1 MTQPDLV
8 VVGAG
13 TMGAWT
19 ALHARRGGRSVT
31 LLDAHGAGHSRATS
45 GDETRIIRASHGPD
59 AFYTRWSRRAR
70 EAWQLLGTE
79 SRQELFI
86 QAGCLWFAH
95 RNDGFE
101 AAAEATLRAE
111 GIPVERVPRDEA
123 MARWPQLAVGDLEWV
138 LLEPEAGLLMARR
151 AVRAVVDVFSD
162 AGGTFEIGAARPGEA
177 SGNRLLDV
185 VLRDG
190 RRIEAEA
197 FVFAAGPWLPGL
209 FPDAVGDLIRVT
221 KQDVF
226 YLGPAA
232 GDRRFEP
239 GSLPCWVDYDA
250 AFYGLPSVEGRGAK
264 AAPDRYGQPFDP
276 SSGDRIVDAESVELT
291 RRYLAR
297 RFPALADAPI
307 VETRVCQY
315 ESTPDTHFVIDRHPE
330 LENVWL
336 VGGGSGHG
344 FKHGPVIGEHVVGRI
359 DGTVE
364 PPEDDR
370 FSITRVRL
378 AGVGMRTAGDLLV
391 DG

>member
-1 MTQPDLV
+1 VSLPDLV

-70 EAWQLLGTE
+70 EAWQRLGAETG
-79 SRQELFI
+79 QELFV

-95 RNDGFE
+95 RDDGFE
-101 AAAEATLRAE
+101 AAAEATLGTERV
-111 GIPVERVPRDEA
+111 PVERVSPDEA
-123 MARWPQLAVGDLEWV
+123 AARWPQLGVDDLSWV
-138 LLEPEAGLLMARR
+138 LFEPEAGLLMARR
-151 AVRAVVDVFSD
+151 AVRAAVDLFSD
-162 AGGTFEIGAARPGEA
+162 EGGAVEIAASRPGET
-177 SGNRLLDV
+177 SGRRLLDV
-185 VLRDG
+185 VLGDG
-190 RRIEAEA
+190 RRIAGQT
-197 FVFAAGPWLPGL
+197 FVFAAGPWLPDL

-226 YLGPAA
+226 YIGPPP

-239 GSLPCWVDYDA
+239 RWMPCWVDYDA
-250 AFYGLPSVEGRGAK
+250 AFYGLPSVEGRGTK
-264 AAPDRYGQPFDP
+264 VAPDRYGRPWDP
-276 SSGDRIVDAESVELT
+276 SSEDRVVDAGSVELT

-297 RFPALADAPI
+297 RFPTLSHAPI

-344 FKHGPVIGEHVVGRI
+344 FKHGPVIGEHVVGRM
-359 DGTVE
+359 DGTLE

-370 FSITRVRL
+370 FSITRVRV
-378 AGVGMRTAGDLLV
+378 AAAGMRTAGDVAV
-391 DG
+391 DP